1 MLNSYKPSWLEYK
14 IQIHNVCLNCGHRK
28 DEHSSDGSR
37 CHNDLCL
44 CRGFKTTFLQYGSD
58 LWNL

>member
-1 MLNSYKPSWLEYK
+1 M
-14 IQIHNVCLNCGHRK
+14 QIHNVCLNCGHRK